1 MSKAIV
7 LVAFGSAN
15 LDGIKQSIG
24 LLEQDLNEYFA
35 GEYTVLKAF
44 TSNKIIELLKERH
57 DYVIPHL
64 SKALFNLVNQG
75 YEEVIIQPL
84 HIMSTSDIKRIEE
97 VVDEYKYSMKRIV
110 ICNTLFSDEEEV
122 VETKE
127 IEVEEKEEHKLPT
140 FMRNKI
146 EEEEK
151 REEVKKT
158 RTGVSD
164 EIISDRE
171 IVKTRTNNNF
181 AFPIE
186 MDEPDTFEVP
196 KYSNQNI

>member
-1 MSKAIV
+1 MG
-7 LVAFGSAN
+7 F
-15 LDGIKQSIG
+15 LDKIK
-24 LLEQDLNEYFA
+24 D
-35 GEYTVLKAF
+35 
-44 TSNKIIELLKERH
+44 
-57 DYVIPHL
+57 
-64 SKALFNLVNQG
+64 
-75 YEEVIIQPL
+75 
-84 HIMSTSDIKRIEE
+84 
-97 VVDEYKYSMKRIV
+97 
-110 ICNTLFSDEEEV
+110 LFSDEEEV

-186 MDEPDTFEVP
+186 MDELDTFEVP
-196 KYSNQNI
+196 KYSNQNILAKKKEEEKIELNLPELTEERKKKMLKKKLWVKYRKLLK